1 MKRDRKTISAST
13 QAQPT
18 ARETPSMKLSAQER
32 QDKQEWLLDEALSE
46 TFPASDP
53 ISPSILKA

>member
-1 MKRDRKTISAST
+1 MNHDRKTNPAGIEAES
-13 QAQPT
+13 T
-18 ARETPSMKLSAQER
+18 ARQIPPIKLSAQER
-32 QDKQEWLLDEALSE
+32 QDRQEWLLDEALSE